1 MPTIAE
7 TRTSDYVCYATWSG
21 EDNVPVEPDSTYLFV
36 DTTNTVPLPEC
47 GDIYDP
53 LTGTWTYPPPLVP
66 A

>member
-1 MPTIAE
+1 MATIAE

-21 EDNVPVEPDSTYLFV
+21 EDNIPIEPGITYLFV
-36 DTTNTVPLPEC
+36 DTTSTVPVPEC

>member
-1 MPTIAE
+1 MATIAE

-21 EDNVPVEPDSTYLFV
+21 EDNIPIEPDITYLFV
-36 DTTNTVPLPEC
+36 NTTSTVPVPEC

-53 LTGTWTYPPPLVP
+53 LTGTWTYPPPLVL

>member
-21 EDNVPVEPDSTYLFV
+21 D